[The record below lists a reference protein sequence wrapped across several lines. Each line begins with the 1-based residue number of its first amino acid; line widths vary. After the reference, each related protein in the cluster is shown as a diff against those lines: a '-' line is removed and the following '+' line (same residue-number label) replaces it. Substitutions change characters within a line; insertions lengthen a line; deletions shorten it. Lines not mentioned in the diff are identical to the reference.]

1 MIKITAIVLIRIT
14 ITVMINLKTT
24 IEIAG
29 DRTSVHLKLS
39 GTSTTAETTILLVM
53 LLASTTNR
61 MITNGIATK
70 LVRTTVIFLGQ

>member
-1 MIKITAIVLIRIT
+1 MIKITTIVLIRIT
-14 ITVMINLKTT
+14 ITVIINLKTT

-39 GTSTTAETTILLVM
+39 RTSTTAETTILLVM

-61 MITNGIATK
+61 MITNGIATQ